1 LDLYEHKYIKK
12 LKQFPDRCY
21 RKEFADSLDKL
32 LEKSK
37 KNELEEKQQSNQIG
51 DKNKYQSLIS
61 RCKIS

>member
-1 LDLYEHKYIKK
+1 
-12 LKQFPDRCY
+12 LKQFPNRCY

-37 KNELEEKQQSNQIG
+37 KNELEEKQQSNRIG
-51 DKNKYQSLIS
+51 DKKKYQSLIS